1 MFGNKDNETTT
12 QAPAATSAPARKTS
26 SQTKSS
32 SNNNNN
38 ITAYLGPDIRIE
50 GTLHFESSVLI
61 EGEFKGQIVSEH
73 GQLTIGEKAKV
84 EGDLTGGQI
93 TIRGHVEGSVNAT
106 ERVHLADRGELIGDL
121 TTPSLQMDESG
132 TFEGSCRMNG
142 GGRKVSWE
150 PEKKEPSRANIVDA
164 IPSVSWPPRGTG
176 RAGGR
181 APARPDGL
189 TD

>member
-1 MFGNKDNETTT
+1 MFGNKANETGAQEPTT
-12 QAPAATSAPARKTS
+12 TSTPPRSTS
-26 SQTKSS
+26 SQPKNTS
-32 SNNNNN
+32 NNN

-61 EGEFKGQIVSEH
+61 EGEFKGEIVSEH
-73 GQLTIGEKAKV
+73 GQLTIGEKAHV

-121 TTPSLQMDESG
+121 TTPSLQMDESV

-142 GGRKVSWE
+142 GRSPQKKDT
-150 PEKKEPSRANIVDA
+150 EKKTPVNSSEEIVDA
-164 IPSVSWPPRGTG
+164 IESVS
-176 RAGGR
+176 
-181 APARPDGL
+181 
-189 TD
+189 